1 MQGYFGPSRH
11 RKNSPQVISNL
22 LNNAFKSIKENGKGG
37 TVTIDLENRVRAGG
51 PNKNDREIVVSISD
65 EGNGIDSK
73 ILSSLFSKLEW
84 NRFRIVY
91 V

>member
-1 MQGYFGPSRH
+1 LQGYFGPSRH

-22 LNNAFKSIKENGKGG
+22 LNNAFKSIKENGEGG

-51 PNKNDREIVVSISD
+51 PYKNDREIVVSISD

-84 NRFRIVY
+84 NRVRIVY